1 MASGQGSN
9 ARIVLQ
15 QCLSA
20 RLQVQPATE
29 DTEAKYVETGKGLVM
44 YVCFLK
50 GATADILDKMVKC
63 ALSAK
68 LSESA
73 AGKRVSIL
81 DLPGN
86 ILIIPQAT
94 LGGALK
100 GKRMQYHKNIDKE
113 EGASLYADFVSL
125 CRTTL
130 QEAEGSRE
138 AGCVVQAGTY
148 GNRQVF
154 SCDTNGP
161 YTHLLE
167 F

>member
-50 GATADILDKMVKC
+50 GATADILDKM
-63 ALSAK
+63 
-68 LSESA
+68 
-73 AGKRVSIL
+73 

-130 QEAEGSRE
+130 QEAESSRE

>member
-50 GATADILDKMVKC
+50 GATADILDKM
-63 ALSAK
+63 
-68 LSESA
+68 
-73 AGKRVSIL
+73 